1 MLVGGKD
8 GSSFMPGNLNL
19 RRSISMKPIFTGI
32 LLTSMGFGI
41 ESCSSTSTA
50 PDTASSG
57 AAPAASNAADSTPA
71 PKPEPPP
78 AIKMVVVPAETPL
91 EVLLDGSLSSKESSA
106 GEKFEASLAAPLVV
120 AGTTVLEKGTK
131 FHGRVVA
138 AEGSGRVKGLANIS
152 LVLTDVVHDGK
163 TTPITTSN
171 WAMEAKSTK
180 KKDAAK
186 IGVAAGIGTAIG
198 AIAGGGSGAAKGAAI
213 GGGAGTGVVLATKG
227 DEVELGP
234 EARLKFT
241 LEKPFEIPASKN

>member
-1 MLVGGKD
+1 MRYV
-8 GSSFMPGNLNL
+8 
-19 RRSISMKPIFTGI
+19 FTGI
-32 LLTSMGFGI
+32 LLTSLGFGI
-41 ESCSSTSTA
+41 VSCSSTSGPADADSSATA
-50 PDTASSG
+50 PAV
-57 AAPAASNAADSTPA
+57 SNAADRTPA
-71 PKPEPPP
+71 PKPEPAP
-78 AIKMVVVPAETPL
+78 AIKIVAIPAETPL
-91 EVLLDGSLSSKESSA
+91 EVLLDGSLSSDKSSA
-106 GEKFEASLAAPLVV
+106 GDKFEASLAAPLVV
-120 AGTTVLEKGTK
+120 GGTTVLEKGTK

-163 TTPITTSN
+163 TTPITTKN

-234 EARLKFT
+234 EAKLKFT
-241 LEKPFEIPASKN
+241 LEKPLEIAASKK

>member
-1 MLVGGKD
+1 
-8 GSSFMPGNLNL
+8 
-19 RRSISMKPIFTGI
+19 MKHVFTGI

-41 ESCSSTSTA
+41 VSCSSPSTA
-50 PDTASSG
+50 PGADSSV
-57 AAPAASNAADSTPA
+57 AAPAGNNAAENTPA
-71 PKPEPPP
+71 PKPEPAPV
-78 AIKMVVVPAETPL
+78 IKMIAVPAETPL
-91 EVLLDGSLSSKESSA
+91 EVLLDGSLSSNKSSA
-106 GEKFEASLAAPLVV
+106 GDKFEASLAAPLVV
-120 AGTTVLEKGTK
+120 DGTTLLGKGTR

-152 LVLTDVVHDGK
+152 LVLTDFVHDGK
-163 TTPITTSN
+163 TTPITTKN

-186 IGVAAGIGTAIG
+186 IGIGAGIGTAIG

-241 LEKPFEIPASKN
+241 LEKPFEVAAPKKG

>member
-1 MLVGGKD
+1 
-8 GSSFMPGNLNL
+8 
-19 RRSISMKPIFTGI
+19 MKNVFTGI

-41 ESCSSTSTA
+41 VSCSSTSTA
-50 PDTASSG
+50 PGADSSV
-57 AAPAASNAADSTPA
+57 AAPASSNATDSTPA
-71 PKPEPPP
+71 PKPEPAP
-78 AIKMVVVPAETPL
+78 AIKMVAVPAETPL
-91 EVLLDGSLSSKESSA
+91 EVLLDGSVSSNKSSA
-106 GEKFEASLAAPLVV
+106 GDKFEASLAAPLVV
-120 AGTTVLEKGTK
+120 DGTTVLQKGTR

-163 TTPITTSN
+163 TTPITTKN

-186 IGVAAGIGTAIG
+186 IGIGAGIGTAIG

-234 EARLKFT
+234 EAKLKFT
-241 LEKPFEIPASKN
+241 LEKPFEVTAPKKS

>member
-1 MLVGGKD
+1 
-8 GSSFMPGNLNL
+8 
-19 RRSISMKPIFTGI
+19 MKNVFTGI

-41 ESCSSTSTA
+41 VSCSSTATA
-50 PDTASSG
+50 PDADSSV
-57 AAPAASNAADSTPA
+57 AAPASSNVADSAPA
-71 PKPEPPP
+71 PKPLPKP
-78 AIKMVVVPAETPL
+78 AIKMVAVPAETPL
-91 EVLLDGSLSSKESSA
+91 EVLLDGSLSSDKSSA
-106 GEKFEASLAAPLVV
+106 GDKFEASLAAPLVV
-120 AGTTVLEKGTK
+120 DGTTVLEKGTK
-131 FHGRVVA
+131 FHGHVVA

-152 LVLTDVVHDGK
+152 LVLTDVVHEGK
-163 TTPITTSN
+163 TTPITTKN

-186 IGVAAGIGTAIG
+186 IGIGAGIGTAIG

-241 LEKPFEIPASKN
+241 LEKPFEVVAPKKG